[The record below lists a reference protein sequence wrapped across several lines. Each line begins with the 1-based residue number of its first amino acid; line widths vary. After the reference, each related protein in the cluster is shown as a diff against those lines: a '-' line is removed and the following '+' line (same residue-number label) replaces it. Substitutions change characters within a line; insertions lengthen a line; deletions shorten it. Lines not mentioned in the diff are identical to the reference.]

1 MTILSELQNYK
12 HDTSGKFKNLTQAIN
27 AMNEE
32 SLQDAENLEL
42 LMSIHECF
50 ITMINSSVHFMSSI
64 PGNEMILYLG
74 TRPEGP
80 QLSTI
85 RMNELTLFYEV
96 KGQKI
101 SYYLNEFPQNLTTSE
116 IIEKIKVL
124 IPLTKIEIKE
134 NS

>member
-12 HDTSGKFKNLTQAIN
+12 HDTSGKFKNLTQVIN
-27 AMNEE
+27 EMDEE
-32 SLQDAENLEL
+32 SLQNPDNLEL

-50 ITMINSSVHFMSSI
+50 ITMINSSVNFISSL
-64 PGNEMILYLG
+64 PGNEMILHLG
-74 TRPEGP
+74 TKPEGS

-85 RMNELTLFYEV
+85 RMNEFTLFYEV

-101 SYYLNEFPQNLTTSE
+101 SYYLNEFPQNLTSSE

-124 IPLTKIEIKE
+124 FPLTKIEFKE